1 MTQIFTVP
9 SDLQAP
15 ADDLAPGPVNIL
27 GLSLANTAVGTLSIA
42 DRSSGT
48 IALVDRGIGTLA
60 AADKTA
66 GTLSIDTRGP
76 GGTLQI
82 ADKSAD

>member
-9 SDLQAP
+9 SDTQAP
-15 ADDLAPGPVNIL
+15 FDDLAPGPINIL
-27 GLSLANTAVGTLSIA
+27 GLSLSNVAVGTLNIG

-48 IALVDRGIGTLA
+48 LLLGDRGVGSATV
-60 AADKTA
+60 ADKTSGA
-66 GTLSIDTRGP
+66 LTIDTRAP
-76 GGTLQI
+76 GGTVQI